1 MSVIVFV
8 PGNIVGK
15 KLYRK
20 IHFPFLKQW
29 GLFLNREVVWV
40 VIEPRNSKLTKKL
53 FCSIHFPL
61 LSLTF

>member
-40 VIEPRNSKLTKKL
+40 VIEPRNSKLTKKAVL
-53 FCSIHFPL
+53 QYSFSPP
-61 LSLTF
+61 